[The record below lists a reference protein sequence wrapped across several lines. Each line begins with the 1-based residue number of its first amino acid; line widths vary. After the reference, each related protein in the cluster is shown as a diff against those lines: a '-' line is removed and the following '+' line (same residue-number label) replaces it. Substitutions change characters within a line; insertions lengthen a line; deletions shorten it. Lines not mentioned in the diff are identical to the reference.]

1 MASQQAIQPTQKQTS
16 DSPIFVET
24 EKLFEQMKEI
34 SHSIARRAYE
44 FFEAGGRQ
52 FGNDLE
58 DWFRAESELMRLV
71 PVEVYETE
79 DQITVRAE
87 VPGFAANEIKV
98 SVEPKYL
105 VISGKSEKAT
115 EEERKKQTVLS
126 EFRFNQFCREL
137 TFPAEVDP
145 VKTTAALKDGILELS
160 LAKAVPG
167 KAIDVEVKTV

>member
-16 DSPIFVET
+16 DSPIFVEA
-24 EKLFEQMKEI
+24 EKLFEQMKEF
-34 SHSIARRAYE
+34 SHSISRRAYE
-44 FFEAGGRQ
+44 FFEARGCQ

-71 PVEVYETE
+71 PVEVKETE
-79 DQITVRAE
+79 DRITVRVE

-98 SVEPKYL
+98 GVEPNYL

-115 EEERKKQTVLS
+115 EEERKEQTVLS
-126 EFRFNQFCREL
+126 EFRSNQFCREL

-145 VKTTAALKDGILELS
+145 VQTTATLKDGILELI